1 MSQMMMVMCNK
12 QHLIMEEESEIDFK
26 TKFLLRIS
34 KGEPN
39 HSVMAGCK
47 GEQKLQLK
55 EMRD

>member
-1 MSQMMMVMCNK
+1 MMVMCNK